1 MRNKIKLIGSIVLII
16 CLCGC
21 VEAPEINEDIS
32 QEQSGDLTQLRVSV
46 QPHFLSAQLQYIMDY
61 QLDEKAGLDLRLIYS
76 EDGNRQ
82 IEDEAIDDW
91 DVATIGGAFVYA
103 IAEDKAI
110 LVAEH
115 ISTADSNNIYAKR
128 GHEVFDTKGVNPTY
142 PNIHGT
148 SEIVKDKKLLISPNT
163 TSEYIANKWL
173 ASIGLP
179 KESVEMVLGNF
190 DSSYEDLIQGEG
202 EYASL
207 TAPFSFM
214 AEDSGYEVVAS
225 ATDLN
230 IPFYEVIIANSEIY
244 EEKREEVRIFIEL
257 ILEANIA
264 LESSDDRKVDN
275 AKLWYENSEVN
286 DELLQIEYIEK
297 ECGFKTYVTPDNYDI
312 AQFGTFAEEY
322 ASFLVNTGNM
332 EAENLMNVKDNIDY
346 EIFEEALENVSL
358 K

>member
-1 MRNKIKLIGSIVLII
+1 MRKEINLIGSLVLVI

-21 VEAPEINEDIS
+21 AEHQEISEEIS
-32 QEQSGDLTQLRVSV
+32 QTQSEDLNQLRVSV
-46 QPHFLSAQLQYIMDY
+46 QPHFLSAQLQYIMDN
-61 QLDEKAGLDLRLIYS
+61 QLDEKAGLDLSISYS
-76 EDGNRQ
+76 DDGNMQ
-82 IEDEAIDDW
+82 IDDSVLDDW

-103 IAEDKAI
+103 LAEDKAT

-115 ISTADSNNIYAKR
+115 ISTADSNNIYAER

-142 PNIHGT
+142 PNVHGT
-148 SEIVKDKKLLISPNT
+148 AESVKEKKLLISPNT

-190 DSSYEDLIQGEG
+190 DSSYEGLIQGEG

-230 IPFYEVIIANSEIY
+230 IPFYEVIIANNMSYDKKRDEI
-244 EEKREEVRIFIEL
+244 RIFIEL

-264 LESSDDRKVDN
+264 LESNESQKIEN
-275 AKLWYENSEVN
+275 AKLWYEKSNIN
-286 DELLQIEYIEK
+286 DELLQIQYIEK
-297 ECGFKTYVTPDNYDI
+297 ECGFKTYVTPDNYNI
-312 AQFGTFAEEY
+312 EEFGMFAEEY

-332 EAENLMNVKDNIDY
+332 EAKNLMNVKDNIDY